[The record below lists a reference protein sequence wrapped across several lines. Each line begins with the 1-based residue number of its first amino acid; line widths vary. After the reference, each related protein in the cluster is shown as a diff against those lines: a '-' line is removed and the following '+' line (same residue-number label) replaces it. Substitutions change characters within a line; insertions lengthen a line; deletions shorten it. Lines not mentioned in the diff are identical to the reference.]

1 MSIAIIIQA
10 RLGSTR
16 LPEKVLKKI
25 NDKSIIELIYKRL
38 SRSKLINHII
48 VAIPKTKR
56 DDKLAHFLKKKN
68 IKFYRGN
75 ESDVLSRFYQTVK
88 KFNLKTIVRITADC
102 PVADP
107 KIVDHF
113 VKLFKKKK
121 SRLFI

>member
-56 DDKLAHFLKKKN
+56 DDKLAHFLKKK
-68 IKFYRGN
+68 I
-75 ESDVLSRFYQTVK
+75 LSFIEEMSQMFCLDFIRLLK
-88 KFNLKTIVRITADC
+88 NLI
-102 PVADP
+102 
-107 KIVDHF
+107 
-113 VKLFKKKK
+113 
-121 SRLFI
+121 